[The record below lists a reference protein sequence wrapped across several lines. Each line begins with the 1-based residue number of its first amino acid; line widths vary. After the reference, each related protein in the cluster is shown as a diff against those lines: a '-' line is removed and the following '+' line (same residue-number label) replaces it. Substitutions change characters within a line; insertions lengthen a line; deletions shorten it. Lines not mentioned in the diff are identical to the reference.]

1 MPILVFQVTVGF
13 GSQIL
18 IFSTPKDGISVKFF
32 KMKILRIKFG
42 KKNANILVPIITN
55 EKLKNT
61 CIGFPIWNTWDLW

>member
-42 KKNANILVPIITN
+42 KKCKHIGANN
-55 EKLKNT
+55 HK
-61 CIGFPIWNTWDLW
+61 